1 MAPEDQ
7 KRVLFI
13 RLSAL
18 GDVIHSLPAAAA
30 IKNRSGIKLVW
41 VVEEPFAELLH
52 NNSVADEV
60 IIFPKKALVAG
71 LSSFGTWSPGATRFK
86 TFIDDLKKGN
96 FDAAIDLQGLFKSGV
111 IAFFSGAPL
120 RVGFSEAREL
130 SSLMLTDKLDAGGY
144 FSYDKHVVDHNVAL
158 AEFLLTKLFGTGG
171 GFSASKTFPLPA
183 PGASAVARIRD
194 LIYGEP
200 PRAESSIASPV
211 VADTTDTT
219 DTGMTHDKR
228 AGMPDVHTQTAADEH
243 GGSAEIAKSN
253 LETVPG
259 GASETAIAMIPG
271 TTWPSKI
278 WPADRWVEAA
288 VKLIDLHNVRIV
300 LLGSK
305 TEGDTNQYIYESVLK
320 ERPGARIR
328 NLTGQTSLLDLIA
341 VFQMISVVVGAD
353 TGPLHLAAATGSPK
367 VVGVYGSTPSKRN
380 GPYLPQGPSE
390 HIVALNL
397 SCQPCFEKNCPLS
410 TTACLKDLEPSLV
423 VQEIERALG
432 KRD

>member
-60 IIFPKKALVAG
+60 IVFPKKAIVAG
-71 LSSFGTWSPGATRFK
+71 LSSFGTWSPSATRFK
-86 TFIDDLKKGN
+86 TFIDDLKERN

-111 IAFFSGAPL
+111 IAYFSGAPL

-130 SSLMLTDKLDAGGY
+130 SSLMLTDKLDARGY

-158 AEFLLTKLFGTGG
+158 AEFLLTKLLGAGG

-194 LIYGEP
+194 LIYGGA
-200 PRAESSIASPV
+200 PRAESSLGSPV

-228 AGMPDVHTQTAADEH
+228 AGMPDSEA
-243 GGSAEIAKSN
+243 
-253 LETVPG
+253 G
-259 GASETAIAMIPG
+259 GAIEVTKSDHDAVYEGGTRDESGTGDESGAERETTIAMIPG

-278 WPADRWVEAA
+278 WPSEKWVEAA
-288 VKLIDLHNVRIV
+288 IKLIDLHNVRIV

-305 TEGDTNQYIYESVLK
+305 PRVIPINIYTNL
-320 ERPGARIR
+320 
-328 NLTGQTSLLDLIA
+328 
-341 VFQMISVVVGAD
+341 F
-353 TGPLHLAAATGSPK
+353 
-367 VVGVYGSTPSKRN
+367 
-380 GPYLPQGPSE
+380 
-390 HIVALNL
+390 
-397 SCQPCFEKNCPLS
+397 
-410 TTACLKDLEPSLV
+410 
-423 VQEIERALG
+423 
-432 KRD
+432 

>member
-1 MAPEDQ
+1 MAPDNQ
-7 KRVLFI
+7 KQVLFI

-60 IIFPKKALVAG
+60 IVFPKKALVAG
-71 LSSFGTWSPGATRFK
+71 LSSFGTWSPSATRFK
-86 TFIDDLKKGN
+86 TFVDELKTRK
-96 FDAAIDLQGLFKSGV
+96 FDAAIDLQGLFKSGI
-111 IAFFSGAPL
+111 IAYFSGAPL

-130 SSLMLTDKLDAGGY
+130 STLMLTDKLNVDGY
-144 FSYDKHVVDHNVAL
+144 FSHDKHVVDHNVAL

-183 PGASAVARIRD
+183 PEASAVKRIRD
-194 LIYGEP
+194 LIFAEA
-200 PRAESSIASPV
+200 PRVESSVGSSV

-219 DTGMTHDKR
+219 DTGMAPDKG
-228 AGMPDVHTQTAADEH
+228 AGTTD
-243 GGSAEIAKSN
+243 S
-253 LETVPG
+253 
-259 GASETAIAMIPG
+259 ASELPVEIGAGAANEITVALIPG

-278 WPADRWVEAA
+278 WPSDKWVATA
-288 VKLIDLHNVRIV
+288 IKLIDLHNVRIV

-320 ERPGARIR
+320 ERPAAKIR
-328 NLTGQTSLLDLIA
+328 NLTGQTSLMDLIA
-341 VFQMISVVVGAD
+341 VFEMVSAVVGVD
-353 TGPLHLAAATGSPK
+353 TGPLHLAAATGKPK
-367 VVGVYGSTPSKRN
+367 IVGVYGSTPLKRN
-380 GPYLPQGPSE
+380 GPYLPQGPNE
-390 HIVALNL
+390 HNVALNL

>member
-1 MAPEDQ
+1 MAQEDQ

-30 IKNRSGIKLVW
+30 IKSRPGIKLVW

-60 IIFPKKALVAG
+60 IVFPKKALVTG
-71 LSSFGTWSPGATRFK
+71 LSGFGTWSPSATRFK
-86 TFIDDLKKGN
+86 AFIDDLKSRD

-130 SSLMLTDKLDAGGY
+130 SSLMLTDKLNVPGY
-144 FSYDKHVVDHNVAL
+144 FSHEKHVVDHNVAL
-158 AEFLLTKLFGTGG
+158 AEFLLIKLTGTGG

-183 PGASAVARIRD
+183 PAASAVERIRA
-194 LIYGEP
+194 LIHGEASPGERSATP
-200 PRAESSIASPV
+200 PEVSGKAPPAESSMGSPV
-211 VADTTDTT
+211 VADTADTT
-219 DTGMTHDKR
+219 GTGMTPDKGAGIR
-228 AGMPDVHTQTAADEH
+228 ANIETLSA
-243 GGSAEIAKSN
+243 GSIETTIA
-253 LETVPG
+253 L
-259 GASETAIAMIPG
+259 IPG
-271 TTWPSKI
+271 TTWPSKV
-278 WPADRWVEAA
+278 WPSDRWVRAA
-288 VKLIDLHNVRIV
+288 IELVDLHDVRIV
-300 LLGSK
+300 LLGGK
-305 TEGDTNQYIYESVLK
+305 TEGDTNQYIYDSILK
-320 ERPGARIR
+320 ERPDAKVR
-328 NLTGQTSLLDLIA
+328 NLTGKTSLVDLIA
-341 VFQMISVVVGAD
+341 VFGMVSVVVGVD
-353 TGPLHLAAATGSPK
+353 TGPLHLAAATGKPK
-367 VVGVYGSTPSKRN
+367 VIGVYGSTPHKRN

-423 VQEIERALG
+423 VHEVERALG
-432 KRD
+432 KRV

>member
-71 LSSFGTWSPGATRFK
+71 LSSFGTWSPSATRFK
-86 TFIDDLKKGN
+86 TFIDELKTRK

-111 IAFFSGAPL
+111 IAHFSGAPL

-130 SSLMLTDKLDAGGY
+130 SSLMLTDKLDVGGY
-144 FSYDKHVVDHNVAL
+144 FSHDKHVVDHNVAL

-183 PGASAVARIRD
+183 PEPSAVKRVRD
-194 LIYGEP
+194 LIFAEA
-200 PRAESSIASPV
+200 PRVESSMGSSA

-219 DTGMTHDKR
+219 DTGMTPDKG
-228 AGMPDVHTQTAADEH
+228 AGMANSASGDSPVEAGTSAAN
-243 GGSAEIAKSN
+243 EI
-253 LETVPG
+253 TV
-259 GASETAIAMIPG
+259 AIIPG

-278 WPADRWVEAA
+278 WPSDKWVATAIE
-288 VKLIDLHNVRIV
+288 LIDLHNVRIV

-320 ERPGARIR
+320 ERPAAKIR

-341 VFQMISVVVGAD
+341 VFQMVSAVVGVD
-353 TGPLHLAAATGSPK
+353 TGPLHLAAAVGIPQII
-367 VVGVYGSTPSKRN
+367 GVYGSTPPKRN
-380 GPYLPQGPSE
+380 GPYSPQGPNE

-397 SCQPCFEKNCPLS
+397 SCQPCFEKNCPLA
-410 TTACLKDLEPSLV
+410 TTACLTDLKPSQV
-423 VQEIERALG
+423 VQEIELALG
-432 KRD
+432 KTVA